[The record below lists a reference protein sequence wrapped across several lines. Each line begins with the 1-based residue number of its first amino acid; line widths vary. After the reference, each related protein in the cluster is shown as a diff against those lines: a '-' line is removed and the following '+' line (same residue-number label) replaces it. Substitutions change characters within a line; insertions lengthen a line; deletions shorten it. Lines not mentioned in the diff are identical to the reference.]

1 MWSRELFCK
10 AGKRILFPA
19 PGQGVPVAAAQRLAT
34 RAAGEFSAS
43 GDEVG
48 DKNADVFDRELK
60 SKQRDRA
67 AWFMHESDPILD
79 TVTENLLDRLEV
91 SDFTP
96 DHKSLCC

>member
-60 SKQRDRA
+60 SKQVISKLPCIGCRHA
-67 AWFMHESDPILD
+67 THA
-79 TVTENLLDRLEV
+79 
-91 SDFTP
+91 
-96 DHKSLCC
+96 